1 MGVSAAALRSIPKER
16 KVKKLDRNMIKIF
29 EFSIDHL
36 EENKMQ
42 LFFLLFSSKIGL
54 IFTFGKNIVIYTP
67 WSNHEL
73 TVHMRKKAKSAEK
86 LKL

>member
-16 KVKKLDRNMIKIF
+16 KVKKLDRNMIKIV

-67 WSNHEL
+67 WPNHEL
-73 TVHMRKKAKSAEK
+73 TVHMRKKG
-86 LKL
+86 